1 MFAGKLTINSPKRAA
16 QLRRAIE
23 KLGPAY
29 VKVAQAV
36 STRGDV
42 LDLNYLREIE
52 RLQDRVPPF
61 PTKAALPIMAE
72 GQRPALLTY
81 LSLAVLQDQ
90 FVVLHT
96 SHWYFWLNS
105 SCNCGLSTHAVAGS
119 TLPGSQHVLLPARSL
134 LTSLYLAYI
143 CFFIRSLPPTQGV
156 RRRPCTFLFTGR
168 PHLT

>member
-1 MFAGKLTINSPKRAA
+1 MMQCQGSLQQTAAQSDLILLCAGKLTVNSPKRAA
-16 QLRRAIE
+16 QLRKAIE

-72 GQRPALLTY
+72 GQPSALLTH
-81 LSLAVLQDQ
+81 LSFAVLQDQ

-96 SHWYFWLNS
+96 SHQYLWLTLIMQLWLVNAG
-105 SCNCGLSTHAVAGS
+105 CGWL
-119 TLPGSQHVLLPARSL
+119 
-134 LTSLYLAYI
+134 
-143 CFFIRSLPPTQGV
+143 
-156 RRRPCTFLFTGR
+156 
-168 PHLT
+168 